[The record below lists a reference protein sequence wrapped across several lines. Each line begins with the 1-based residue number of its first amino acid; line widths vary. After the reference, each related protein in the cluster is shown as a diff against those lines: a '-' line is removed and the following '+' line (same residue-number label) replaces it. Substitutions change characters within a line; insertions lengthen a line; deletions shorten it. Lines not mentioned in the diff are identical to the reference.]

1 MSDNDHGPSPHRAL
15 IGLVAI
21 VGLVVAVMFI
31 MHRLNEAGRLQ
42 DCLASGRTNCMPI
55 EAPGR

>member
-1 MSDNDHGPSPHRAL
+1 MSDDNPGPSPHRAL

-21 VGLVVAVMFI
+21 VALVVAVMFI

-42 DCLASGRTNCMPI
+42 DCLASGRTNCMQI
-55 EAPGR
+55 EVPGR